1 METIQIQSVGKVP
14 AIPASQLKINDS
26 IVFNFGHTAKI
37 TSISRITKSFITF
50 TLFDN
55 ETQSNCERRFKKSR
69 LVAIKKDSH
78 FFFNRAQSN
87 RNDSINK
94 FF

>member
-1 METIQIQSVGKVP
+1 MKTIQIQSVGKVP

-26 IVFNFGHTAKI
+26 VVFNFGHTAKI

-55 ETQSNCERRFKKSR
+55 ETQSDCVRRFKKSR
-69 LVAIKKDSH
+69 LVAIKKDSY
-78 FFFNRAQSN
+78 FFFNRA
-87 RNDSINK
+87 K
-94 FF
+94 